1 MSGEQTHLAEAL
13 KTSTGAQVRVG
24 GPPETDFGNVAR
36 GTNCVVARASTAEQ
50 LRAIVQFAAERKRAI
65 TLRGARHSCRG
76 QTLADDAILVDYFD
90 PGLVAIERRSEADF
104 EISAAMSWETLER
117 ELNAVGRSC
126 PVLTKPFDFAVGGT
140 LSVGGYGNRSVREG
154 AQVDHVRSLALVL
167 PSGERRVVS
176 PASDPELFS
185 YALCGL
191 GQVGA
196 IESVVLRTIPK
207 KESSDLLWFDHEE
220 PAEIEGILDQI
231 EGDPGAP
238 IDEYNSVIFP
248 NQVATWIRL
257 SPSEYRIEDD
267 TCVLPGGTRFAPNEV
282 AETDGNPFDEA
293 KGIHRWAVEGHAR
306 HRRLWTDYKLAPAAA
321 RELLRFVTGPS
332 MPRRAEATYVMA
344 IRLGLSPV
352 RFPLS
357 TVAHVE
363 GPFAVSVGTFHMVAP
378 GDEQDLERAKEALR
392 QTLARAIELGGRPYL
407 YGWNELDDAAKS
419 KLYGAGYARLVALKR
434 ELDPL
439 GRFNATSF

>member
-1 MSGEQTHLAEAL
+1 MSNEQTHLAAAL
-13 KTSTGAQVRVG
+13 KRSTGAQVRVG

-36 GTNCVVARASTAEQ
+36 GTNCVVAQASTADQ
-50 LRAIVQFAAERKRAI
+50 LRAIVQFAAERKHAI

-90 PGLVAIERRSEADF
+90 PSLVAIERRSEADF
-104 EISAAMSWETLER
+104 EVSAAMSWETLER

-140 LSVGGYGNRSVREG
+140 LSVGGYGNRSVRAG
-154 AQVDHVRSLALVL
+154 AQVDHVQSLALIL

-176 PASDPELFS
+176 PTSDPELFS

-196 IESVVLRTIPK
+196 IESVVLRTAPK

-231 EGDPGAP
+231 EGDPSAP

-248 NQVATWIRL
+248 NQVATWVRL
-257 SPSEYRIEDD
+257 PPSEYRIEDD
-267 TCVLPGGTRFAPNEV
+267 TCVLPSGTRFAPNEV
-282 AETDGNPFDEA
+282 EETDGNPFDEA
-293 KGIHRWAVEGHAR
+293 KGIHRWAVEAHAR

-332 MPRRAEATYVMA
+332 MPRQAEATYVMA

-352 RFPLS
+352 RFPFS
-357 TVAHVE
+357 TVAHIE

-407 YGWNELDDAAKS
+407 YGWNELDDATKS
-419 KLYGAGYARLVALKR
+419 KLYGASYTRLVALKR

-439 GRFNATSF
+439 NRFNAASF